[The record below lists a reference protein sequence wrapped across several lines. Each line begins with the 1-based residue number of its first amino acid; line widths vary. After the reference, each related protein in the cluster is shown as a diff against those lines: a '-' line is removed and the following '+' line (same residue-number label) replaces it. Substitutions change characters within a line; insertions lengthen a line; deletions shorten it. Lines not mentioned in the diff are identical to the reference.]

1 MVQCSLYTPYDLEI
15 LRPLG
20 GTDFV
25 EHAVRAVRTGF
36 KAGISHCRADFADM
50 SSCDVVGD
58 YCRAKINEA
67 VAGLAAASGL
77 ECTYEKPERQ
87 RYHSPVIRA
96 GGTVLTVARMY
107 GKRNVTRPSG
117 LRCNLAQ
124 LRLFDLDDTRSFAYD
139 DDVRALILAYSLRAK
154 GQRYLIQRIELQ
166 EIGIS
171 PEDVTHR
178 IDLLSK
184 VAVQS
189 ATTQAV
195 VFDDFDIKPKEGL
208 LRKHA

>member
-1 MVQCSLYTPYDLEI
+1 MAGCSSYTNHELEI
-15 LRPLG
+15 LRSLG
-20 GTDFV
+20 GPGFV
-25 EHAVRAVRTGF
+25 EDVV
-36 KAGISHCRADFADM
+36 KAIYTAFNSAIRHCQATFIDM

-58 YCRAKINEA
+58 VCRAKINEA
-67 VAGLAAASGL
+67 ILGLAFVRGL
-77 ECTYEKPERQ
+77 RCTNEKPERQ

-96 GGTVLTVARMY
+96 DGTVLTVARMY
-107 GKRNVTRPSG
+107 GSNNVTRPSG

-124 LRLFDLDDTRSFAYD
+124 MRLFDLDDAAYD
-139 DDVRALILAYSLRAK
+139 DEVRALILAYSIALE
-154 GQRYLIQRIELQ
+154 GNRYVIKQIEIQ
-166 EIGIS
+166 EIGTS
-171 PEDVTHR
+171 PEDVTFR

-189 ATTQAV
+189 VSAQEV

>member
-1 MVQCSLYTPYDLEI
+1 MVQCSLYTPYDLEV

-25 EHAVRAVRTGF
+25 EHAVRAVCTGF
-36 KAGISHCRADFADM
+36 KAAISHCRANFIDM

-58 YCRAKINEA
+58 FCRAKINEA
-67 VAGLAAASGL
+67 VLGLAKARGL
-77 ECTYEKPERQ
+77 ECTNVKAERQ

-96 GGTVLTVARMY
+96 NGTVLTVARMY
-107 GKRNVTRPSG
+107 ERNVTRPSG

-124 LRLFDLDDTRSFAYD
+124 PRLFDLDDSRNPTYD
-139 DDVRALILAYSLRAK
+139 DDVRALILAYSLASMGK
-154 GQRYLIQRIELQ
+154 QYSIQRIELQ
-166 EIGIS
+166 EIGVS

-178 IDLLSK
+178 IELLSK

-189 ATTQAV
+189 APAQEV